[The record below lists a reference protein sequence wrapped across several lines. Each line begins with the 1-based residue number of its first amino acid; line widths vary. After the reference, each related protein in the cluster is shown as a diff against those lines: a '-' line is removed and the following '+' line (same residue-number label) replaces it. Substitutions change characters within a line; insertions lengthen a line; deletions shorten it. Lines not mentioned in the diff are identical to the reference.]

1 MTDKSHEITP
11 QSVIYKHI
19 DNSCDLLM
27 KHPDTVVGHLN
38 HERSVTNDYRGR
50 VLFELLQN
58 AVDRAKKN
66 IWIDFDR
73 DKRTLI
79 VANDGQPFAF
89 KAREDE
95 PRSDFAAI
103 CAIDTSNK
111 AMGKSIGNKGVGF
124 KSVWSLTE
132 SVQVRTREGL
142 HQWGFRLR
150 WPFHSGFLDSWSD
163 EQQVAKIKQCLFDA
177 QLEERHRGRAPSFY
191 FPEFIGSPEW
201 QFGSAVTAIELEELS
216 DVACDQIEELI
227 NGENALLSRPLIFV
241 SEIQEEISLD
251 LTVRSSHLAEGEVSQ
266 SLHIN
271 DNWLRIDVDLSD
283 VGEELEKGLAQL
295 GVALGRLPTLILA
308 LPRLGKSQGFVHC
321 YLPTDK
327 KSGCPVELHGDFYLE
342 ESRKS
347 VDFTNIT
354 YNKRLL
360 ELASDALI
368 DALLISPEQFAHLPY
383 ALNLFEE
390 RSIFYDRIKE
400 RFSSNIN
407 EFISLLKVISDHQT
421 IKTERWFDQ
430 LYSLI
435 NLFMPIKG
443 HRRHGDL
450 YNLNAVKPFFTAL
463 SKSGLPLIPVDFQE
477 RDEDL
482 AGKTSLKT
490 IDRIVL
496 RAEPWPDLVINEKG
510 KPEFSGRVFLKTKSS
525 AIEVSVPGIVITD
538 WQLPNPNRGLA
549 SKLKDF
555 GLFPSFDTINVLR
568 EIRKAQGRVRTD
580 HEKSNLLKVANEI
593 YAPSSITPH
602 TNWRF
607 FIEGLSVYPS
617 QLLELPT
624 QCGRWVEARSVVS
637 AGSDEVLIDSLD
649 NEQFYLLDEDKCRD
663 TLGDSWRSIVLYW
676 GCWSC
681 LPLIKNNTQYTDN
694 NLQRWQLACNEDK
707 KHLLTKDLIF
717 KSWKVWRQGKD
728 HYQNME
734 ALYEELKDIKF
745 IPSSGFEKIAPKDV
759 FINNSNTDVR
769 GFHVVI
775 PGQDFELY
783 QHLSVDVLSETEE
796 VAKLVRLAKRLFPST
811 ATSAQIKN
819 PALMIY
825 RNIIRQL
832 NRCIGDRTDP
842 ILQELPL
849 LYELKGGQRGV
860 LQVGDVAWYI
870 PSHYRSMRNKFTSD
884 EHKVW
889 FITGDVGTLANKLK
903 SVRSLSIRPKAM
915 KVDGVFDSE
924 FAKELNKRYL
934 PLFLALSNYS
944 DSEGN
949 LGVDEVALEKRWG
962 TLEVI
967 RTSHAA
973 LEELTSDSH
982 GNEKSIVTDISDQG
996 ILWQPTY
1003 TDASK
1008 GLKVYVWDKF
1018 DINLHKPAFCR
1029 WFAYD
1034 VFRQKELAV
1043 RFERV
1048 IDDNQADGI
1057 SLAMVDDARSL
1068 IASWLNDDLLKAL
1081 VIYLKASVSEDVN
1094 VHNWKDSSLYQHHG
1108 IQYQI
1113 LLEHAPSS
1121 LQSVLKFLDPKT
1133 KNLTLVEDYLTSVE
1147 ENLAALKEPHLK
1159 TRKEWLDSFKA
1170 SVFYDSF
1177 DVNPESWLLSELG
1190 MNKSDFDLLQ
1200 TKIAYALAQLQ
1211 KEQNVIHVAGHA
1223 TAKVVN
1229 FGVKP
1234 PLERKPSV
1242 IPSSNVRL
1250 VPTQTDN
1257 ERMAKQLVKSKSG
1270 KSVEEQYALLRA
1282 KQVQVLSAEDKS
1294 HFLEL
1299 LRTEYKRLGLE
1310 RNSYIQ
1316 PLLVMPESNLSEIN
1330 WFKLMYL
1337 GESWDGAG
1345 YDVFDYDANENQLL
1359 LIEVKSSKIDP
1370 PKIYLSE
1377 NERKQALHLISESFT
1392 SIFRST
1398 KWRLHLVIR
1407 DGKVA
1412 DITSP
1417 VINILQ
1423 LHDQSLLNN
1432 PHIFAESWIV
1442 SGLDIDKQLCETY
1455 GGDVSLSEAVAVE

>member
-1 MTDKSHEITP
+1 MKDDQSTTP

-19 DNSCDLLM
+19 DNSCDLLL

-50 VLFELLQN
+50 VLFELIQN

-73 DKRTLI
+73 DNRTLI
-79 VANDGQPFAF
+79 IANDGQPFAF

-132 SVQVRTREGL
+132 SVQVRTRDGI

-163 EQQVAKIKQCLFDA
+163 NQQVAKIKRCLLEA
-177 QLEERHRGRAPSFY
+177 QLEERHRGKAPSFY
-191 FPEFIGSPEW
+191 FPEYIKSPEW
-201 QFGSAVTAIELEELS
+201 QYGGAVTSIELEELS
-216 DVACDQIEELI
+216 DDACDQVEELI
-227 NGENALLSRPLIFV
+227 NGENSLLSRPLIFV
-241 SEIQEEISLD
+241 SEIREDISLD
-251 LTVRSSHLAEGEVSQ
+251 LIVRSSHLAEGEVSQ

-271 DNWLRIDVDLSD
+271 DDWLRIDVDLSD

-295 GVALGRLPTLILA
+295 GVALGRLPTLTLA
-308 LPRLGKSQGFVHC
+308 LPRHEKSQGFVHS
-321 YLPTDK
+321 YLPTDRK
-327 KSGCPVELHGDFYLE
+327 TGCPVELHGDFYLE

-347 VDFTNIT
+347 VDFTNIA

-360 ELASDALI
+360 ELASDALL
-368 DALLISPEQFAHLPY
+368 DALIISPEKFAHLPY

-400 RFSSNIN
+400 RFMSNMH
-407 EFISLLKVISDHQT
+407 EFIKILKVISDHKL

-435 NLFMPIKG
+435 NLFMPLREYRKSLE
-443 HRRHGDL
+443 L

-477 RDEDL
+477 RDEDIS
-482 AGKTSLKT
+482 GKTNFNV

-496 RAEPWPDLVINEKG
+496 RAEPWPDLVIDENG
-510 KPEFSGRVFLKTKSS
+510 KPEFSGRVFLKTKNS
-525 AIEVSVPGIVITD
+525 AVEVSVPGIVITD
-538 WQLPNPNRGLA
+538 WQYPNTNKGLA
-549 SKLKDF
+549 SKLKEF
-555 GLFPSFDTINVLR
+555 GLFQSFDTINILR
-568 EIRKAQGRVRTD
+568 EIRKLQGRAKTD
-580 HEKSNLLKVANEI
+580 QEKSDLLKVASKVYSPVI
-593 YAPSSITPH
+593 IKTH

-607 FIEGLSVYPS
+607 IEELSVYPS
-617 QLLELPT
+617 QLLQLPT
-624 QCGRWVEARSVVS
+624 QCGNWAEARSVVTV
-637 AGSDEVLIDSLD
+637 GEDLTLIDCLD
-649 NEQFYLLDEDKCRD
+649 RNQFYLLDEEKCRD
-663 TLGDSWRSIVLYW
+663 VLGENWRVIVLFW

-681 LPLIKNNTQYTDN
+681 LPLIKKNTQYTDN
-694 NLQRWQLACNEDK
+694 NSQRWQLAYNEDK

-717 KSWKVWRQGKD
+717 KSWEVWRQGGD
-728 HYQNME
+728 NYQKMS
-734 ALYEELKDIKF
+734 ALYEELRDIKF

-759 FINNSNTDVR
+759 FINHSNTDVR
-769 GFHVVI
+769 GFHVVT
-775 PGQDFELY
+775 PGQDLELY
-783 QHLSVDVLSETEE
+783 QHLAVDVLSETED

-811 ATSAQIKN
+811 ATSAQVKN

-825 RNIIRQL
+825 RSIIRQL
-832 NRCIGDRTDP
+832 NRCINDGSDP
-842 ILQELPL
+842 VLQELPL
-849 LYELKGGQRGV
+849 VYELKGGQRGV
-860 LQVGDVAWYI
+860 LQLGDVAWYI

-889 FITGDVGTLANKLK
+889 FITGDVGTLANKLN
-903 SVRSLSIRPKAM
+903 SVRSLNIRPKPM

-944 DSEGN
+944 DNEGSW
-949 LGVDEVALEKRWG
+949 GVDEVALEKRWG

-973 LEELTSDSH
+973 LEEITSDSQ
-982 GNEKSIVTDISDQG
+982 GNEKTIVTDISDQG

-1018 DINLHKPAFCR
+1018 DINIHKPAFCR
-1029 WFAYD
+1029 WFAYE

-1048 IDDNQADGI
+1048 IDDNQTDGI

-1068 IASWLNDDLLKAL
+1068 IGSWLNDDLLNEL
-1081 VIYLKASVSEDVN
+1081 VKYLKASVSEEIN

-1108 IQYQI
+1108 IKYQG
-1113 LLEHAPSS
+1113 LLEQAPSS
-1121 LQSVLKFLDPKT
+1121 LQSILRFLDPKT
-1133 KNLTLVEDYLTSVE
+1133 KNLTLVEDYLMSVE

-1159 TRKEWLDSFKA
+1159 TKKEWLDSFKA
-1170 SVFYDSF
+1170 NVLYDSF

-1190 MNKSDFDLLQ
+1190 MTKPDFDQLQ
-1200 TKIAYALAQLQ
+1200 TKVEFALTQLQ
-1211 KEQNVIHVAGHA
+1211 KEQDVIHVAGRA
-1223 TAKVVN
+1223 VAKVVN
-1229 FGVKP
+1229 FEVKA
-1234 PLERKPSV
+1234 PLERKPSEL
-1242 IPSSNVRL
+1242 SSNNVRL
-1250 VPTQTDN
+1250 VATQTDN
-1257 ERMAKQLVKSKSG
+1257 ERMAKQLAKSKSG

-1282 KQVQVLSAEDKS
+1282 KQVQLLSAADKS

-1299 LRTEYKRLGLE
+1299 LRIEYTRIGLE
-1310 RNSYIQ
+1310 RNTDIQ
-1316 PLLVMPESNLSEIN
+1316 ALLALPESNLSEIN

-1345 YDVFDYDANENQLL
+1345 YDIFDYDVHGNQLL
-1359 LIEVKSSKIDP
+1359 LIEVKSSKIHP
-1370 PKIYLSE
+1370 PKLYLSE
-1377 NERKQALHLISESFT
+1377 NERKQALHLISTDFT
-1392 SIFRST
+1392 SIHRST
-1398 KWRLHLVIR
+1398 KWCLHFVDLNGRV
-1407 DGKVA
+1407 V
-1412 DITSP
+1412 DITLP
-1417 VINILQ
+1417 MIEILKQ
-1423 LHDQSLLNN
+1423 HDQSLLDN
-1432 PHIFAESWIV
+1432 PHIYADSWIV
-1442 SGLDIDKQLCETY
+1442 SDLGIDKKLFEIS
-1455 GGDVSLSEAVAVE
+1455 GDDVSLSEAVAVE